1 MRETEDDKDNDDTGP
16 PRSASL
22 SRVRFRRLLGLPE
35 FPDTIMGVKAAL
47 AGNERAVVPRTLPS
61 AEGSVLLRPH
71 LARSIVVAG
80 KFT

>member
-47 AGNERAVVPRTLPS
+47 APVFHGD
-61 AEGSVLLRPH
+61 LR
-71 LARSIVVAG
+71 IAG
-80 KFT
+80 RK